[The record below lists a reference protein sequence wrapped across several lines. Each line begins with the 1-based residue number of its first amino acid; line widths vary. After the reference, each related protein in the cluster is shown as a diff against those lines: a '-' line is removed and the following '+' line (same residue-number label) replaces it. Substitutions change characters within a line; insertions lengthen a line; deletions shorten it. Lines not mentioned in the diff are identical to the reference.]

1 MSSAFFACDYS
12 QEVGEQLF
20 ATAPQTEHWLLLEY
34 PRAWSAKAYEES
46 SIPAEVKTH
55 IDAQLAAMPLSRLQV
70 ISQGN
75 REPLTNLTAY
85 IIHAGYDVQRIRRF
99 TLPSYEALLDL
110 PLAEIATGKADMG
123 ESVTQ
128 PLFIVCTNGKRDIC
142 CSRHGLPVYQ
152 ALKAAGAG
160 EVWQSN
166 HIAGHR
172 FAGTLVAFPHGV
184 YYGRMTAEAAPAL
197 AAAVGAGEMYLPHS
211 RGRACLAPAA
221 QAAEHFLRQQTG
233 VAALAAFAE
242 PQMTAIDGG
251 WQASFGEHRLVLAEE
266 LSSFD
271 VINNSA
277 EQKGTPAVQ
286 YWLRGIETS

>member
-1 MSSAFFACDYS
+1 MSGTFFACDYS
-12 QEVGEQLF
+12 QEVEEQLF

-34 PRAWSAKAYEES
+34 PRAWAAKAYEES
-46 SIPAEVKTH
+46 SIPAEVKAH
-55 IDAQLAAMPLSRLQV
+55 IDAQLAAMPLSRLQL

-75 REPLTNLTAY
+75 RETLTNLTAY
-85 IIHAGYDVQRIRRF
+85 IIYAGYDVQRIRRF

-110 PLAEIATGKADMG
+110 PLADIATGKADMG

-152 ALKAAGAG
+152 ALKAAGVG
-160 EVWQSN
+160 EVWQTN
-166 HIAGHR
+166 HIGGHR

-197 AAAVGAGEMYLPHS
+197 AAVIGAGEMYLPHS

-221 QAAEHFLRQQTG
+221 QAAEHCLRQQTG
-233 VAALAAFAE
+233 VTALDAFAA
-242 PQMTAIDGG
+242 PQMTAIEVG
-251 WQASFGEHRLVLAEE
+251 WQASIGEHTLALAEE

-271 VINNSA
+271 VINNSSDTA
-277 EQKGTPAVQ
+277 GKPGTQ
-286 YWLRGIETS
+286 YRVLDAP